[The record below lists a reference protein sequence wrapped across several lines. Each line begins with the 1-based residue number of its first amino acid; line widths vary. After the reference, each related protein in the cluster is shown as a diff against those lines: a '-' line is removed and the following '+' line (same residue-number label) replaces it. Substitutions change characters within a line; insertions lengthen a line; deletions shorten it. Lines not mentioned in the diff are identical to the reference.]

1 LAKEKREDLT
11 SKQKAAIKRCWL
23 SDDFR
28 EGVLPAIRMMQDVE
42 NTNLIHGD
50 NFTSVC
56 RAQGGYIR
64 LKMLLDLL
72 QTVGS
77 VEIADN
83 ERKRDV

>member
-1 LAKEKREDLT
+1 
-11 SKQKAAIKRCWL
+11 
-23 SDDFR
+23 
-28 EGVLPAIRMMQDVE
+28 MMQDVE